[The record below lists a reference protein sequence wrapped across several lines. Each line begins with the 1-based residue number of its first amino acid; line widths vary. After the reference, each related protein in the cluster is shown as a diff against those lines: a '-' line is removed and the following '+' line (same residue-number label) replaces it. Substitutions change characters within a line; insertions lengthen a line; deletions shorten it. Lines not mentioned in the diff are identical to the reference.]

1 MTTNEKPADADLLR
15 FVGLMEERLGL
26 YFDAAEHNRVG
37 ILMHERMRES
47 GCSSFS
53 GYEQRMC
60 DGSGEELR
68 VLASKLTVPE
78 TYFFRN
84 PEQFVALAQS
94 VMPQLRLGQPARR
107 IRILSVGCSS
117 GEEPFTIA
125 MTLKEMPDFDL
136 SLVSI
141 IGIDVNPK
149 CIEKGRR
156 GRFAKWSMRT
166 MPEHYKKYLRP
177 NHNEFALDEGV
188 RAMVR
193 LEEGNL
199 AVEDA
204 NWWRPE
210 SYEIIFCRNVLM
222 YFSPEKMTESVAR
235 LARSISADGFL
246 FLGQAETLRG
256 ISTDFHLRH
265 SHECFYYSRRRL
277 EAEDRQAAQEAR
289 LADHQ
294 APAPSKPADRGG
306 VLAGLETGRPEL
318 GGAPDF
324 GLAAQ
329 LAVAGRAR
337 EALDL
342 LLQMPPEQRDDPD
355 AVVLTAAI
363 LAERGRAQEAAQ
375 LCSTLLASDDLN
387 PSAQYLMGFCDEQRG
402 LRAAAIESYRAA
414 IYLDPGFALPHLRLG
429 QLFRREGDLGQAR
442 RELAEASILL
452 AGESS
457 ARILLFGNG
466 FSRAAL
472 IDLCRSELRLCGG
485 QR

>member
-188 RAMVR
+188 R
-193 LEEGNL
+193 
-199 AVEDA
+199 D
-204 NWWRPE
+204 
-210 SYEIIFCRNVLM
+210 
-222 YFSPEKMTESVAR
+222 
-235 LARSISADGFL
+235 
-246 FLGQAETLRG
+246 
-256 ISTDFHLRH
+256 
-265 SHECFYYSRRRL
+265 
-277 EAEDRQAAQEAR
+277 
-289 LADHQ
+289 
-294 APAPSKPADRGG
+294 
-306 VLAGLETGRPEL
+306 
-318 GGAPDF
+318 GAP
-324 GLAAQ
+324 GGGKPGGGRRQLVAAGE
-329 LAVAGRAR
+329 LRNH
-337 EALDL
+337 
-342 LLQMPPEQRDDPD
+342 LLQKR
-355 AVVLTAAI
+355 
-363 LAERGRAQEAAQ
+363 
-375 LCSTLLASDDLN
+375 SDV
-387 PSAQYLMGFCDEQRG
+387 
-402 LRAAAIESYRAA
+402 
-414 IYLDPGFALPHLRLG
+414 
-429 QLFRREGDLGQAR
+429 
-442 RELAEASILL
+442 LL
-452 AGESS
+452 AGENDGERRPPG
-457 ARILLFGNG
+457 A
-466 FSRAAL
+466 
-472 IDLCRSELRLCGG
+472 IDLGRRFSLPRPGG
-485 QR
+485 NLAWNFHRFPSAAQP